1 VTELSRNLPS
11 TDELLRT
18 LGLQRARPGG
28 GELLGG
34 IAVFGAGLL
43 VGAGL
48 ALLFAP
54 ASGSETREQL
64 GSRIGEVKDKVTSKA
79 SDVGERTRAANG
91 G

>member
-1 VTELSRNLPS
+1 MMDVSRNLPS
-11 TDELLRT
+11 AEEVLRT
-18 LGLQRARPGG
+18 LGLQRARSGG

-34 IAVFGAGLL
+34 IAVFGAGML

-64 GSRIGEVKDKVTSKA
+64 GSKIGEVKEKVAGKA
-79 SDVGERTRAANG
+79 SEVGERVRAANG